1 MVLGLIIHHKQASN
15 NPAELDV
22 FLSSSYVSH
31 RYLSAQINLI
41 WISFSGMVNASSGAC
56 KCSQNKETNKCEFA
70 CTVTKYGI
78 FSSDHAYKT
87 KRLSQY
93 KYKLSVIKHCH
104 FQMNCSF
111 LFWNS
116 FRKVFMRKSDIS
128 SIKQIS
134 SWQVLLH
141 VINQAILP
149 LKWLVKA
156 NMEKIVYKPTF
167 SRTAAQHN

>member
-1 MVLGLIIHHKQASN
+1 MQAVGHANAHK
-15 NPAELDV
+15 
-22 FLSSSYVSH
+22 
-31 RYLSAQINLI
+31 
-41 WISFSGMVNASSGAC
+41 
-56 KCSQNKETNKCEFA
+56 TNKQCEFA

-93 KYKLSVIKHCH
+93 KYKLSVIKRCH

-128 SIKQIS
+128 STKQIS

-141 VINQAILP
+141 VINHAILP

-167 SRTAAQHN
+167 SRTAAQHNWKKKKREDLYTDIPWIIKELEEVSYLTKDNFKYFEVSKTVCAEMHY